1 MRYIRRFLIFIS
13 LVLFFRLFVQIF
25 NEVDLIPNY
34 TMTFVDEEI
43 SQVDHFQNLN
53 ESKEYS
59 KSQIYK
65 YQKIN
70 KERSD
75 KANSQLI
82 MIVVLV
88 IIQLF
93 FYFSNHRESP
103 KQNFEFTD

>member
-25 NEVDLIPNY
+25 NEIDLIPNY

-43 SQVDHFQNLN
+43 YKVDRFQNLN

-75 KANSQLI
+75 KANSQLM

-93 FYFSNHRESP
+93 LYFSSSIKNPE
-103 KQNFEFTD
+103 QNEQYTD